1 MADTEWHRRSSYEE
15 TKPQSEEGDSEG
27 AVLEA
32 EDISD
37 ISDIPDMP
45 PEEESPAMPRRSG
58 IRVAEGSGRGAI
70 RDVPLRSSNSR
81 ERRRKSKGNTRNR
94 EEQDKDKEKKDSK
107 PSSAKSYTRR
117 KSSRKRKRQNYRI
130 MLCAAVLGTSLM
142 AVLFFGLFVWQ
153 RGKAKGLKEQVD
165 NLTMEKTTLTN
176 QLGVLSQEAETL
188 KKSLI
193 DSLPEP
199 KTAQTDNLPD
209 LIPQLTDALYIIHVG
224 EGFDYIK
231 VPEGYF
237 TDTLNTYKDAQGYVS
252 TGGNPPS
259 CPYLVLYPD
268 RVIGLS
274 DGDVGFVSNERT
286 SVGTASSLPVGFTAF
301 VASFFA

>member
-1 MADTEWHRRSSYEE
+1 MADTEWHRRSSYEK
-15 TKPQSEEGDSEG
+15 TKAQREEGDSEE

-32 EDISD
+32 EE

-45 PEEESPAMPRRSG
+45 PEEERPAMPRRSG

-70 RDVPLRSSNSR
+70 RDVPLRSSSR
-81 ERRRKSKGNTRNR
+81 ERNRKGKGNTRGGD
-94 EEQDKDKEKKDSK
+94 EQDKKDSASTSSTK
-107 PSSAKSYTRR
+107 PSTRY
-117 KSSRKRKRQNYRI
+117 KSSRRRKQQNYRM
-130 MLCAAVLGTSLM
+130 MLCAAVLGASLM
-142 AVLFFGLFVWQ
+142 AVLFLGLFVWQ
-153 RGKAKGLKEQVD
+153 HGKAKGLKEQVD

-176 QLGVLSQEAETL
+176 QLSALSQEAETL
-188 KKSLI
+188 RKSLM

-199 KTAQTDNLPD
+199 KTAQTDSLPE
-209 LIPQLTDALYIIHVG
+209 LIPQLTDALYVIHVG
-224 EGFDYIK
+224 DGFDYIK

-237 TDTLNTYKDAQGYVS
+237 TDTLNTYKDAQGYAS
-252 TGGNPPS
+252 TGGSSPT

-268 RVIGLS
+268 RVIGLA
-274 DGDVGFVSNERT
+274 DGDVGYVSNERT